1 MGKNMHYWW
10 IEMVLLS
17 SASVK
22 IRRVT
27 RQEEMA
33 LCSVACRNGSL
44 SSHDAEHLSIAS
56 RSGSYS
62 SDNAENLNTAE
73 NRSTST
79 PNDADGPKMI
89 ELDQASSDSTT
100 GALIVLLGDKEQNV
114 AGKTSADANYEQQ
127 DSEPTKNDH
136 RVDYT
141 FPKSRTHKRQFARL
155 TVLIVKKSSSKRW
168 FKCRSQELFFLF
180 FFSFLYFYFYFF
192 CFGLPWNDCKH
203 L

>member
-1 MGKNMHYWW
+1 
-10 IEMVLLS
+10 MVLLS

-33 LCSVACRNGSL
+33 LCSVASRSGSL

-73 NRSTST
+73 NGSSST

-89 ELDQASSDSTT
+89 EFDQASSDSTT
-100 GALIVLLGDKEQNV
+100 AALIVLLGDKEQNV

-141 FPKSRTHKRQFARL
+141 FPKSRTTRDSLPGWHCWLLKRALQNDGSNAALRNF
-155 TVLIVKKSSSKRW
+155 SSFFS
-168 FKCRSQELFFLF
+168 FLFFIFLF
-180 FFSFLYFYFYFF
+180 FFF
-192 CFGLPWNDCKH
+192 FGLPWNDCKH
-203 L
+203 LCSI

>member
-1 MGKNMHYWW
+1 MNRNGPLVFSFCQNQTSNTPRRNGA
-10 IEMVLLS
+10 LLRCFQE
-17 SASVK
+17 
-22 IRRVT
+22 RRG
-27 RQEEMA
+27 
-33 LCSVACRNGSL
+33 GSL

-89 ELDQASSDSTT
+89 EFDQASSDSTT

-180 FFSFLYFYFYFF
+180 FFSFLYFSFSFF
-192 CFGLPWNDCKH
+192 LFWFTLK
-203 L
+203 